1 MCFESLKSTI
11 FYYKNKK
18 LEYIRQFDEK
28 LNQKGIIFRGADVDN
43 QLLYVMGDFENDTRT
58 HHIHVVE
65 EGDIA
70 FDNYINFRH
79 DVEILDKTF
88 ENYRLALHD
97 TINNVASITSLDE
110 EEYFNLVNIRFEY
123 EYELDMFRTVLSQLE
138 DNLLGCGLLITMI
151 ADLSKQL
158 ENINEMLNTIEERL
172 DSGDLKNLMVVDLL
186 QIVWDKYNSDQALF
200 SYSNLVEQS
209 MSNKPWLVIDT
220 ISDFD
225 EVAYI
230 SSFQSKTEALRY
242 IMSKGLYRDSLI
254 CRY

>member
-1 MCFESLKSTI
+1 MVNGSVANI
-11 FYYKNKK
+11 FNTY
-18 LEYIRQFDEK
+18 
-28 LNQKGIIFRGADVDN
+28 FRGDV
-43 QLLYVMGDFENDTRT
+43 
-58 HHIHVVE
+58 
-65 EGDIA
+65 
-70 FDNYINFRH
+70 FDYINFRH
-79 DVEILDKTF
+79 DVEILDETF

-151 ADLSKQL
+151 ADLSSKL
-158 ENINEMLNTIEERL
+158 EQITQILTTIEERL
-172 DSGDLKNLMVVDLL
+172 DSGDLKNLVVVDLL
-186 QIVWDKYNSDQALF
+186 QTIWNKYDGELALF
-200 SYSNLVEQS
+200 SYSNLTEQS
-209 MSNKPWLVIDT
+209 MNNKPWLVIDT

-230 SSFQSKTEALRY
+230 TSFNSKPEALRY
-242 IMSKGLYRDSLI
+242 AMSKGLGFSSVV

>member
-1 MCFESLKSTI
+1 MVHGSVANI
-11 FYYKNKK
+11 FNTY
-18 LEYIRQFDEK
+18 
-28 LNQKGIIFRGADVDN
+28 FRGDV
-43 QLLYVMGDFENDTRT
+43 
-58 HHIHVVE
+58 
-65 EGDIA
+65 
-70 FDNYINFRH
+70 FDYINFRH

-151 ADLSKQL
+151 ADLSSKLQQITQVL
-158 ENINEMLNTIEERL
+158 TTIEERL
-172 DSGDLKNLMVVDLL
+172 DSGELKNLVVVDLL
-186 QIVWDKYNSDQALF
+186 QTVWAKYDSELALF
-200 SYSNLVEQS
+200 SYSNLTEQS
-209 MSNKPWLVIDT
+209 MNNKPWLVIDT

-230 SSFQSKTEALRY
+230 SSFQSKPEALRY
-242 IMSKGLYRDSLI
+242 AMSKGLGFSSI
-254 CRY
+254 VCRY

>member
-1 MCFESLKSTI
+1 MVYNSVNAI
-11 FYYKNKK
+11 FNAYF
-18 LEYIRQFDEK
+18 Q
-28 LNQKGIIFRGADVDN
+28 GDV
-43 QLLYVMGDFENDTRT
+43 F
-58 HHIHVVE
+58 
-65 EGDIA
+65 
-70 FDNYINFRH
+70 NYINFRH
-79 DVEILDKTF
+79 DVEILNETF

-151 ADLSKQL
+151 ADLSSKL
-158 ENINEMLNTIEERL
+158 EQITQILTIIEERL
-172 DSGDLKNLMVVDLL
+172 DSGDLKNMVVVNLL
-186 QIVWDKYNSDQALF
+186 QTIWEKYNSELALF

-209 MSNKPWLVIDT
+209 MNSKPWLVIDT

>member
-1 MCFESLKSTI
+1 MVCNSVNAI
-11 FYYKNKK
+11 FNAYF
-18 LEYIRQFDEK
+18 Q
-28 LNQKGIIFRGADVDN
+28 GDV
-43 QLLYVMGDFENDTRT
+43 F
-58 HHIHVVE
+58 
-65 EGDIA
+65 
-70 FDNYINFRH
+70 NYINFRH
-79 DVEILDKTF
+79 DVEILDETF

-151 ADLSKQL
+151 ADLSSKL
-158 ENINEMLNTIEERL
+158 EQITQILTIIEERL
-172 DSGDLKNLMVVDLL
+172 DSGDLKNMVVVNLL
-186 QIVWDKYNSDQALF
+186 QTIWEKYNSELALF

-209 MSNKPWLVIDT
+209 MNNKPWLVIDT

-225 EVAYI
+225 EIAYI
-230 SSFQSKTEALRY
+230 NSFSTKPEALRY

>member
-1 MCFESLKSTI
+1 MVNGSVANI
-11 FYYKNKK
+11 FNTY
-18 LEYIRQFDEK
+18 
-28 LNQKGIIFRGADVDN
+28 FRGDV
-43 QLLYVMGDFENDTRT
+43 
-58 HHIHVVE
+58 
-65 EGDIA
+65 
-70 FDNYINFRH
+70 FDYINFRH
-79 DVEILDKTF
+79 DVEILDETF

-151 ADLSKQL
+151 ADLSSKL
-158 ENINEMLNTIEERL
+158 EQITQILTIIEERL
-172 DSGDLKNLMVVDLL
+172 DSGDLKNMVVVNLL
-186 QIVWDKYNSDQALF
+186 QTIWEKYNSELALF
-200 SYSNLVEQS
+200 SYNNLVEQS
-209 MSNKPWLVIDT
+209 MNNKPWLVIDT

-230 SSFQSKTEALRY
+230 SSFQSKPEALRY
-242 IMSKGLYRDSLI
+242 AMSKGLGFSSVV